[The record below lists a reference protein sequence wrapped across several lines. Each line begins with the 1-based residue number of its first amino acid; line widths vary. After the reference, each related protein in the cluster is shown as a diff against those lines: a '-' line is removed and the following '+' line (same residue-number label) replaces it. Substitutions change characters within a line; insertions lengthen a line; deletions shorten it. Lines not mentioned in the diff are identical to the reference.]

1 MGSISVDNMY
11 ENLCNILKAQGRV
24 EKISKSFSEMTNDN
38 DRVTV
43 VYNLLADMQLLPSF
57 QKLKIRSKNA
67 SESTRLRNEGN
78 KLFQRKNDNEALKLY
93 TQSIMCAPVSN
104 LNESNS
110 TDSISLGFANR
121 SAVLF
126 AKEKFE
132 DCLKDIERAFEY
144 EYPTK
149 LRYKLLERKAK
160 CCYAL
165 GRLTEAE
172 KYSVEALKCL
182 SLAEG
187 LSEEKRLQIE
197 KELREFLKLPIK
209 LNFPESSSPDLSHE
223 LPEKTYDQHPQIPCA
238 SLALKICYNPD
249 MGRYVEAAENIRPGD
264 ILLVER
270 PYASVLLPEFHSSHC
285 SLCLRHSWSPVPCLH
300 CTTVVYCS
308 PQCRARAWELSH
320 QVECSVLPALEQL
333 DAGKF
338 SLLSLRIV
346 LIASCCGNSLPTFL
360 QQLEALAREEASAN
374 KATLGFDANGLYY
387 SDAYGPI
394 YHLVG
399 NTETR
404 TAGDLFRRAVTAA
417 CVLDCL
423 QRMSSFFQT
432 HGGDNGTASA
442 AVGGVLLRHLQNLPC
457 NAHEVTE
464 YVRMQ
469 STEGHH
475 VAESIEIGAAAYA
488 TLSLLNHGC
497 DPGVVRHSV
506 AGDCVVLRALLA
518 RQLWPALCT
527 SSSVCAPGSPAE
539 PIPFLLQLRTLP
551 KRLALLFQ
559 PAIYFTSIP
568 VCEMLQS
575 TAL

>member
-1 MGSISVDNMY
+1 
-11 ENLCNILKAQGRV
+11 
-24 EKISKSFSEMTNDN
+24 
-38 DRVTV
+38 
-43 VYNLLADMQLLPSF
+43 
-57 QKLKIRSKNA
+57 
-67 SESTRLRNEGN
+67 
-78 KLFQRKNDNEALKLY
+78 
-93 TQSIMCAPVSN
+93 MCAPVSN

-249 MGRYVEAAENIRPGD
+249 MGRYVEAAENIR
-264 ILLVER
+264 
-270 PYASVLLPEFHSSHC
+270 
-285 SLCLRHSWSPVPCLH
+285 
-300 CTTVVYCS
+300 
-308 PQCRARAWELSH
+308 
-320 QVECSVLPALEQL
+320 PALEQL